1 VPRKRPCCGSWR
13 SARWRPSEKFSLVNV
28 KDLTW
33 YGHAKAILREWADQF
48 VKIANKQP
56 GEIVKDSAPFD
67 LKPW

>member
-1 VPRKRPCCGSWR
+1 MKDGGTNDVVAMFADRE
-13 SARWRPSEKFSLVNV
+13 SEKFSIVNI

-33 YGHAKAILREWADQF
+33 YAHAKAILREWADQF

-56 GEIVKDSAPFD
+56 GDIVKDSAPFD